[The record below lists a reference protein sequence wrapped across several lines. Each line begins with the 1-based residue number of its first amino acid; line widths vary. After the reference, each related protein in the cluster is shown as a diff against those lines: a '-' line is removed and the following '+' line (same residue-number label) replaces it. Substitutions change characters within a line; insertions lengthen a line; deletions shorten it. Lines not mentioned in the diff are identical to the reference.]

1 MGMDCQVTYFKEKD
15 AFITKLENSD
25 EQLLKFYQYNPVEQ
39 SSFINRMNSS
49 NNGRE
54 QQLAQIIEA
63 YMSDLDITAP
73 QQSNLKA
80 LENGAKVVIGGQ
92 QAGIFGGP
100 LYTFHKILSI
110 VTLSNQLTEEQNK
123 PVVPVFWI
131 AGEDHDFDEVNH
143 TYVYNSKE
151 AQLHKVKY
159 HTMAPPETNVSRYSP
174 DKEALTEALKQFF
187 KELKE
192 TENTKTLYNKCL
204 NIINRFDTWTD
215 IFKGLLHEVFK
226 DHGVLFIDAQF
237 EQLRQLE
244 KPFLKEIIEKHHE
257 IDEAFR
263 STQQQTKASGLE
275 QMIQTDTN
283 VHLFLHEDNMRQLLT
298 KEGDTFKLSKSDA
311 EFSKEEILNLI
322 ESEPERFSNNV
333 VTRPVM
339 EEWLFNTVAFVGG
352 PSEIKYWAELN
363 DVFKLLNVEMP
374 IVLPRMKMTY
384 ITERTDK
391 LLEQYQLK
399 ADKVI
404 QLGIEDDRTKFV
416 REQASEDFIQKVK
429 ELKAEQAKIYQHL
442 LAEVEGNQDNVNLV
456 NKNNEIHN
464 EQFDYLLKRYLLNIE
479 IENDISM
486 KHFREL
492 EHVLRPLHGLQ
503 ERIWNPLQIMNDF
516 GIDVF
521 SPSTYPPF
529 EYTFE
534 QIIIKP

>member
-1 MGMDCQVTYFKEKD
+1 MDCQVTYFKEKD

-92 QAGIFGGP
+92 QAGMFGGP

-110 VTLSNQLTEEQNK
+110 VTLSNQLTEEHNK

-479 IENDISM
+479 RENDISM

-521 SPSTYPPF
+521 SPSTYPPL

>member
-92 QAGIFGGP
+92 QAGMFGGP

-110 VTLSNQLTEEQNK
+110 VTLSNQLTEEHNK

>member
-110 VTLSNQLTEEQNK
+110 VTLSNQLTEEHNK

>member
-92 QAGIFGGP
+92 QAGMFGGP

-110 VTLSNQLTEEQNK
+110 VTLSNQLTEEHNK

-479 IENDISM
+479 RENDISM

-521 SPSTYPPF
+521 SPSTYPPL

>member
-54 QQLAQIIEA
+54 QQLAQIIGA
-63 YMSDLDITAP
+63 YMSDLDITAS
-73 QQSNLKA
+73 QQENLKA

-92 QAGIFGGP
+92 QAGMFGGP

-110 VTLSNQLTEEQNK
+110 VILSNQLSEEHNK

-151 AQLHKVKY
+151 AQLHKIKY
-159 HTMAPPETNVSRYSP
+159 HTMTPPETNVSRYSP
-174 DKEALTEALKQFF
+174 DKEALIETLKQFF

-192 TENTKTLYNKCL
+192 TENTKPLYNKCL
-204 NIINRFDTWTD
+204 NIINQFDTWTD
-215 IFKGLLHEVFK
+215 LFKGLLHEVFK
-226 DHGVLFIDAQF
+226 EHGVLFIDAQF
-237 EQLRQLE
+237 DQLRQLE
-244 KPFLKEIIEKHHE
+244 KPLLKKIIEKHQE

-263 STQQQTKASGLE
+263 STQQQTKTLGLE
-275 QMIQTDTN
+275 QMIQTETN
-283 VHLFLHEDNMRQLLT
+283 VHLFLHKDNMRQLLT
-298 KEGDTFKLSKSDA
+298 KEGDVFKLSKSDV
-311 EFSKEEILNLI
+311 EFSKEEILSLI

-363 DVFKLLNVEMP
+363 EVFKLLNVEMP

-391 LLEQYQLK
+391 LLDQYQLK
-399 ADKVI
+399 ADNVI
-404 QLGIEDDRTKFV
+404 QLGIENDRTKFV
-416 REQASEDFIQKVK
+416 REQASEDFIQRVE
-429 ELKAEQAKIYQHL
+429 ELKAEHAKIYKHL

-464 EQFDYLLKRYLLNIE
+464 DQFDYLLKRYLLNIE
-479 IENDISM
+479 RENDISM

-521 SPSTYPPF
+521 SPSTYPPL